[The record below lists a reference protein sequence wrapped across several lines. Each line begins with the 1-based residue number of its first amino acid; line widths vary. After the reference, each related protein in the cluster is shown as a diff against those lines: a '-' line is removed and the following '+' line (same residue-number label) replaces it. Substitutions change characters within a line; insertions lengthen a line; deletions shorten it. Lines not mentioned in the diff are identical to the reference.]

1 MSYSLVAI
9 CSLLGNVSVLL
20 VVVLRSEMQT
30 VTNLFIGSVSA
41 ADILITAVS
50 LWSTPLSFY
59 QTVWK
64 FGPFMCYAVYAVQGA
79 SLMWS
84 PLALA
89 AIAVDRY
96 LLVSFPFKKQI
107 DNRTCLLIIC
117 GIWLGALLIL
127 APMLVHVHYFD
138 VSECYQYCVE
148 IWPDERV
155 LRFLYGLTVL
165 TIRSAI
171 PLATIA
177 FCHWRIACVLN
188 EQTTRLQTMRSMST
202 QVLLDVI
209 TNKSLR
215 HAVDIRKKQRLQK
228 LLLMMV
234 IIFGVSSFPLDLFNV
249 VQDLEL
255 AYRTQLFPQQFKQVA
270 FLITHWFAMA
280 GTLCNPLVYA
290 WWNDNFRKETQVTIL
305 CSLVLLFH

>member
-1 MSYSLVAI
+1 
-9 CSLLGNVSVLL
+9 
-20 VVVLRSEMQT
+20 
-30 VTNLFIGSVSA
+30 
-41 ADILITAVS
+41 
-50 LWSTPLSFY
+50 
-59 QTVWK
+59 
-64 FGPFMCYAVYAVQGA
+64 MCYAVYAVQGA

-202 QVLLDVI
+202 
-209 TNKSLR
+209 LR

-290 WWNDNFRKETQVTIL
+290 WWNDNFRKETQKMIAEFRQRFRVQHPFDRCVANETSTIPKRRRCTIPNEKGNEL
-305 CSLVLLFH
+305 KNDDRKSVGQLVLKDSFETSFQNSTSAV